1 MDDFPM
7 NNTLIPRI
15 HMTDAHMSNIHM
27 NNSASMMKRLLVIC
41 SATFALA
48 ACEPSKDPSIS
59 AQAPAPAPVAAAPVV
74 AEAPAPAATY
84 EFAFTLQG
92 DQASQDPRILRF
104 EDGPCGRT
112 PIAKVATMPLTDA
125 ALLPDFVVEF
135 DAGGKETS
143 RWGKPYEAVVIG
155 LEGDRLHFRTGNG
168 QTFWTDTAGAVGVL
182 DAAPVAELDAP
193 LIDCPALPT
202 FAKSEYEQ
210 CYSIGGTD
218 DRKRTL
224 AWEGACT

>member
-1 MDDFPM
+1 M
-7 NNTLIPRI
+7 NNTATPSIHTPRI
-15 HMTDAHMSNIHM
+15 HMTGAHMSNIHM

-41 SATFALA
+41 VATFALA
-48 ACEPSKDPSIS
+48 ACEPSKDPSTS
-59 AQAPAPAPVAAAPVV
+59 APTPAPAPVAAAPVA
-74 AEAPAPAATY
+74 AETPAPATTY

-104 EDGPCGRT
+104 EDGPCGTT
-112 PIAKVATMPLTDA
+112 PVAKVATMPLTDA

-135 DAGGKETS
+135 DAAGKETS

>member
-1 MDDFPM
+1 MNSIPM
-7 NNTLIPRI
+7 TG
-15 HMTDAHMSNIHM
+15 THMSGIQM
-27 NNSASMMKRLLVIC
+27 SGIQMKGRASMMKRLLVIC
-41 SATFALA
+41 SATFVLA
-48 ACEPSKDPSIS
+48 ACEPSKDPSTS
-59 AQAPAPAPVAAAPVV
+59 APAPAPAPVAAATVTD
-74 AEAPAPAATY
+74 EAPAPATNY

-104 EDGPCGRT
+104 EDGPCGKT

-155 LEGDRLHFRTGNG
+155 LDGDRLQFRTGND
-168 QTFWTDTAGAVGVL
+168 QAFWTDPTGAVGVL